1 MDYGMNNRETIKEK
15 SQATKIS
22 GVFNLFVSN
31 AGNLYLAIMID
42 QL

>member
-1 MDYGMNNRETIKEK
+1 MDYGLNNRETIKEK
-15 SQATKIS
+15 SQTTKIS
-22 GVFNLFVSN
+22 EVLNLFVSN

>member
-1 MDYGMNNRETIKEK
+1 MNSRETIREK

-22 GVFNLFVSN
+22 GVLNLFVSN

>member
-1 MDYGMNNRETIKEK
+1 MNYRETIKGK
-15 SQATKIS
+15 SQATEIS
-22 GVFNLFVSN
+22 GVFNFFVPN

>member
-1 MDYGMNNRETIKEK
+1 MNNRETIKEK

-22 GVFNLFVSN
+22 GGLNVFVSN

>member
-1 MDYGMNNRETIKEK
+1 MSNRETIKEK

-22 GVFNLFVSN
+22 GVLNVFVSN